1 MPIKFRK
8 NLPGNHALRGAARF
22 FSCRQPKLASCY
34 GGRHGL
40 QDGMQNIPEGL
51 FYWQW
56 ASNILNLGMS
66 AAAALPIIMALTLL
80 AARRG
85 NARLCI
91 LGTQGLTRLT
101 LGLGL
106 LGPLL
111 TAADLAAT
119 LISLGGSASLLNS
132 LSLWDDAVL
141 PYTTTVL
148 AWIGGLCCLWIVA
161 YMDGRSPLVAGLP
174 DQEEPGPKGPGKDGP
189 GKSASAAKSGAPAAS
204 KGRSARKVRR
214 APAPVEGSGT
224 SDQLASAAMRGRL
237 CLYLMAAVCFFGAQ
251 LLPNWSFSGPPQGM
265 EWGRMVTAV
274 LGTATHNYFTCF
286 APAGAFALLALF
298 FLHRKGAPFPAV
310 ADLEK
315 AARWCAL
322 WAMIGYIPRCID
334 RWGMF
339 IGLSFSGQSM
349 PDWLMPQIVGLVPMT
364 LAVACWAILFTVR
377 FRLRVLWL
385 NWLALALLVVRQSL
399 PFILYLLRSA
409 S

>member
-1 MPIKFRK
+1 
-8 NLPGNHALRGAARF
+8 
-22 FSCRQPKLASCY
+22 
-34 GGRHGL
+34 
-40 QDGMQNIPEGL
+40 MQNIPEGL

-56 ASNILNLGMS
+56 ASNILNIGMS
-66 AAAALPIIMALTLL
+66 AAAALPVIMALTLL
-80 AARRG
+80 AGRRG

-91 LGTQGLTRLT
+91 LGTQKLTRLA

-111 TAADLAAT
+111 TATDLAAT
-119 LISLGGSASLLNS
+119 LISLGGSSSLLNS

-161 YMDGRSPLVAGLP
+161 YLDGRSPLAAGLP
-174 DQEEPGPKGPGKDGP
+174 DEGAPDKDGP
-189 GKSASAAKSGAPAAS
+189 AAKSGAGAAS
-204 KGRSARKVRR
+204 KSRSTRKARR
-214 APAPVEGSGT
+214 APAPVEGSGR
-224 SDQLASAAMRGRL
+224 SDQLAGEAMRGRL
-237 CLYLMAAVCFFGAQ
+237 CLYLMATVCFFAAQ

-265 EWGRMVTAV
+265 EWGRMVSAL
-274 LGTATHNYFTCF
+274 LGAATHNYFTCF

-298 FLHRKGAPFPAV
+298 FFHRKGELFPAV

-322 WAMIGYIPRCID
+322 WALIGYIPRCID
-334 RWGMF
+334 RWGLF
-339 IGLSFSGQSM
+339 IGLSFSGQSL
-349 PDWLMPQIVGLVPMT
+349 PDWLMPQAAGLVPMT

-377 FRLRVLWL
+377 SRVRLLWL

>member
-8 NLPGNHALRGAARF
+8 SLPANHALRGAARF

-34 GGRHGL
+34 DGRHGL

-251 LLPNWSFSGPPQGM
+251 LLPNWSFSGPPQGLDLR
-265 EWGRMVTAV
+265 GRGRAGGHSHPGAAAGLLPVQEDAHQPV
-274 LGTATHNYFTCF
+274 FPVHDRIQGKLPDGGALPVPPPVP
-286 APAGAFALLALF
+286 APS
-298 FLHRKGAPFPAV
+298 LHRNYRHARPLRDGIPPVPAH
-310 ADLEK
+310 
-315 AARWCAL
+315 
-322 WAMIGYIPRCID
+322 
-334 RWGMF
+334 
-339 IGLSFSGQSM
+339 
-349 PDWLMPQIVGLVPMT
+349 VP
-364 LAVACWAILFTVR
+364 VEDGEI
-377 FRLRVLWL
+377 
-385 NWLALALLVVRQSL
+385 
-399 PFILYLLRSA
+399 
-409 S
+409 